1 MPLRSFLRL
10 RFCLPFGVTA
20 GLVALLA
27 SGHAQ
32 TPQPP
37 SEKGVVWVY
46 YSAMCAAPGDA
57 SQCTPVPD
65 GVRPSF
71 ENVVTC
77 DLYRNAAL
85 AQAGN
90 PRLMGVCAKQHEA

>member
-37 SEKGVVWVY
+37 SEEGVVWVY
-46 YSAMCAAPGDA
+46 YAAMCAKPGDA
-57 SQCTPVPD
+57 SECKPLHD
-65 GVRPSF
+65 GVRRSF
-71 ENVVTC
+71 ENVVAC
-77 DLYRNAAL
+77 DIYRNGAL
-85 AQAGN
+85 AQAAE

>member
-1 MPLRSFLRL
+1 MRMRSCL

-27 SGHAQ
+27 SGHAE

-37 SEKGVVWVY
+37 SDDGVVWVY
-46 YSAMCAAPGDA
+46 YGAMCAKPGD
-57 SQCTPVPD
+57 SSDCKVVQD
-65 GVRPSF
+65 GIPAAFGTF
-71 ENVVTC
+71 ETC
-77 DLYRNAAL
+77 DKYRNDAL
-85 AQAGN
+85 SRAGN